1 MGQEVKGR
9 LPLGPDFWAI
19 TYHHVVDER
28 RPSPGV
34 IIDKNKMITLLA
46 GGAIDP
52 PGNRRL
58 TINAKNSTLDNVSAD
73 IPARNGIIHV
83 IDFLLF
89 PSTSS
94 NQHVS
99 TSSLLHAGL
108 FVPYRLDQVP
118 LFQTLSN
125 NLTRA
130 I

>member
-1 MGQEVKGR
+1 M
-9 LPLGPDFWAI
+9 
-19 TYHHVVDER
+19 DER

-46 GGAIDP
+46 GGAIYP
-52 PGNRRL
+52 PVNRRL